1 MNTHSQ
7 KLVHH
12 LVASHVRGQEAVI
25 EDARSFEELGLDAL
39 DVAFVV
45 LRIEDVTGVGGEFFV
60 DAVDHSKTV
69 GDLVAL
75 VDRWWP
81 RGEAHPS

>member
-1 MNTHSQ
+1 MNLHSQ

-12 LVASHVRGQEAVI
+12 LIASHLRDQQAAI

-45 LRIEDVTGVGGEFFV
+45 LRLKDVTGVGGEFFI
-60 DAVDHSKTV
+60 DAIDHSTTV

-81 RGEAHPS
+81 RGAARPS